1 MSDFNPPVAFH
12 FEVAFQGSDPDI
24 PDTAF
29 REVGGLE
36 TEMSTEPLQEGGE
49 NRFVHNLPKQ
59 VTHKNLTL
67 KRALTAKDS
76 GLVTWCKNT
85 LEQGFGKPIK
95 PQDLLISLLDEEA
108 APIATWAVTNAFPVK
123 WITDGFDAMKNELAV
138 ETIELAYLTLERKS

>member
-29 REVGGLE
+29 QEVGGLE
-36 TEMSTEPLQEGGE
+36 TTLATEDLQEGGE
-49 NRFVHNLPKQ
+49 NRFVHKLPKQ
-59 VTHKNLTL
+59 VTHGNLTL

-85 LEQGFGKPIK
+85 LESGFGKPIK
-95 PQDLLISLLDEEA
+95 PQDLVVSLLDEEA
-108 APIATWAVTNAFPVK
+108 APIASWSVTNAFPVK
-123 WITDGFDAMKNELAV
+123 WATAGFDAMKNELAV
-138 ETIELAYLTLERKS
+138 ETIELSYLTLERKT